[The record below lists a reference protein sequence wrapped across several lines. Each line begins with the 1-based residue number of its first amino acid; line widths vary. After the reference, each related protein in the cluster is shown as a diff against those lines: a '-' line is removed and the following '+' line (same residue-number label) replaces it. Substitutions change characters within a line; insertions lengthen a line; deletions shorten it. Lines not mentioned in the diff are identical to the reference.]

1 MTDWAT
7 LFERA
12 AGYDIDRERILATAD
27 DLEGERETD
36 EQEETDG

>member
-12 AGYDIDRERILATAD
+12 AAYDIDREEIRATAD
-27 DLEGERETD
+27 DLESEND
-36 EQEETDG
+36 EQEGNDG